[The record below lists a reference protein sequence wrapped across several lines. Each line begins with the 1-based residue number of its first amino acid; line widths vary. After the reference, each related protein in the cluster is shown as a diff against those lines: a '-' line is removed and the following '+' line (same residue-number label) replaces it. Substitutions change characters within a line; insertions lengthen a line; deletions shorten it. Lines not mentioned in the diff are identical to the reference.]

1 MMRTV
6 LDDLGGEGFMAGYLS
21 GVLAGIDLGRE
32 QMEAELDELHRRAY
46 NMVQSMARQPTWE
59 EAQQARRRHQDE
71 AAKSYR
77 RPGQPW
83 PLEVAS

>member
-1 MMRTV
+1 MMT
-6 LDDLGGEGFMAGYLS
+6 LDSSHHAAFLSGYLS
-21 GVLAGIDLGRE
+21 GVLAGIDIGRE
-32 QMEAELDELHRRAY
+32 QREAELEEIHRRAY

-59 EAQQARRRHQDE
+59 EAQRARLRHQEE

>member
-1 MMRTV
+1 
-6 LDDLGGEGFMAGYLS
+6 MAGYLS

-32 QMEAELDELHRRAY
+32 QMEAEQDELHRRA
-46 NMVQSMARQPTWE
+46 VAVVHAMAKLPTFEELKESRHRHKE
-59 EAQQARRRHQDE
+59 EAG
-71 AAKSYR
+71 AKNR

>member
-59 EAQQARRRHQDE
+59 EAQQARRLHQAE

-83 PLEVAS
+83 PLELAS